1 MVYKQTI
8 MPIFDYSGFI
18 QLSLRVEDKREL
30 QIMQKDSLR
39 FCYNVK
45 IADRVSIANL
55 HERAKLASLEQ
66 RRMRNLL
73 GLQYLLYKKNID
85 RHVTRVNTRSQQK
98 YVFKIDTKI
107 GKKYER
113 SPFFI
118 GTRLW
123 NKLSKD
129 IQESLNIYVFKHKVA
144 RLYKCY
150 NDKYI

>member
-1 MVYKQTI
+1 
-8 MPIFDYSGFI
+8 MPIFDYSGVI

-30 QIMQKDSLR
+30 QIMQNDSLR

-45 IADRVSIANL
+45 YADRVSIANL
-55 HERAKLASLEQ
+55 HEGDKLSSLEQ
-66 RRMRNLL
+66 RSIRQLL

-85 RHVTRVNTRSQQK
+85 RHVTRVYTRSQQK
-98 YVFKIDTKI
+98 YVFKTDTKI

-113 SPFFI
+113 SPFYI

-123 NKLSKD
+123 NRLSKE
-129 IQESLNIYVFKHKVA
+129 IQESPNIYVFKHKVA